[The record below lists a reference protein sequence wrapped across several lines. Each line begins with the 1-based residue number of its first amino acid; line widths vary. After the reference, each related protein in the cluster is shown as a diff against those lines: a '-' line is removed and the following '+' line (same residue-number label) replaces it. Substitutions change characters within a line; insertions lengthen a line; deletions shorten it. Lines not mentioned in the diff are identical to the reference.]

1 MEAVLDPTT
10 GEAIDALAVAL
21 DTLQTAG
28 VTPHDAD
35 DARRL
40 ISELETQAR
49 RLRSLQVELLGEVD
63 RTGACVLDGHR
74 SAKVMV
80 RHVANLSN
88 AEAARRARCAKALRR
103 LPTVRAAFAAG
114 RIGGCQVERIAR
126 AHANPRVADT
136 LEANEAS
143 FATEAETNEYLA
155 FDAMVDDW
163 VRVVDQ
169 DGTRDDDQSSHHKRD
184 ASLLQGFD
192 RSWTL
197 AGRCGSLAGA
207 ELETIFTAFYEAE
220 TLADWDTAR
229 TRHGDT
235 ATPAHLPRTDAQR
248 RFDALEEIFH
258 QAATARADA
267 PGGSQVV
274 TNIVI
279 DHRTFERLAAR
290 LAGLDPTPVDDAL
303 SVFPTSS
310 YRCSTLDGRP
320 VEATAAVARALVGHV
335 RRVVIG
341 ADGVV
346 VDMGRRRRLFTGAA
360 ALAVKLGSTT
370 CYWPG
375 CHTPVTRCQ
384 CDHLRPWSARADG
397 SGGGCTCPGNG
408 GPGCGRHNHLKE
420 KGYRVW
426 RDATGTIHVRRPDGT
441 EIT

>member
-10 GEAIDALAVAL
+10 GEAIDALAAAL
-21 DTLQTAG
+21 DALQATG
-28 VTPHDAD
+28 VTPAGAD

-49 RLRSLQVELLGEVD
+49 RLRSLQVELVAEVD
-63 RTGACVLDGHR
+63 RTGACVLDGHA

-80 RHVANLSN
+80 RHVANLSG

-103 LPTVRAAFAAG
+103 LPIVQAAFAAG

-143 FATEAETNEYLA
+143 FAAEAEANEYLT

-169 DGTRDDDQSSHHKRD
+169 DGTRDDDQSSHHNRD
-184 ASLLQGFD
+184 AALLQGFD
-192 RSWTL
+192 GSWTL

-220 TLADWDTAR
+220 TLADWDKAR
-229 TRHGDT
+229 AEHGDA
-235 ATPAHLPRTDAQR
+235 ATPADLPRTDAQR
-248 RFDALEEIFH
+248 RFDALEEIFR

-267 PGGSQVV
+267 PGGSVVV

-303 SVFPTSS
+303 TVFPTTG

-320 VEATAAVARALVGHV
+320 VEATAAVAQALIGHV
-335 RRVVIG
+335 RRVVVG

-375 CHTPVTRCQ
+375 CHTPVTRCH
-384 CDHLRPWSARADG
+384 CDHLRPWSVRADG

-420 KGYRVW
+420 HGYHVH
-426 RDATGTIHVRRPDGT
+426 RDPTGAIHVHRPDGT